1 MDLISR
7 LSEDQKAAMKSGDQ
21 PRVALLRLLR
31 TRIKEAE
38 VEKRS
43 KLSDEEVYKIIQ
55 SEVRRRQEAIEL
67 FEKGGRGDLAT
78 REKSEIAILESYL
91 PEKASEEEIAR
102 EAAKAIE
109 DAGATGPQDF
119 GKVMKI
125 LMPRLAGRA
134 EGSVVGRVVKDLL
147 AKRNI

>member
-21 PRVALLRLLR
+21 SRVALLRLLR
-31 TRIKEAE
+31 TRIREAE

-43 KLSDEEVYKIIQ
+43 KLSDEDLYKIIQ
-55 SEVRRRQEAIEL
+55 SEVKRRKEAIEL

-78 REKSEIAILESYL
+78 REKQEIAILESYL
-91 PEKASEEEIAR
+91 PEKASDEDIIK
-102 EAAKAIE
+102 EATKAIE
-109 DAGATGPQDF
+109 ECAATGPQDF

-134 EGSVVGRVVKDLL
+134 DGSVVSKVVKDLL
-147 AKRNI
+147 AKKSS